1 MAQKDERNPA
11 SFTAMRLLSLS
22 RCNSGLVG
30 IHLLNLGYYKLPTLW
45 VFWSHSESVSKISF
59 KKLRQQRFHDMAV
72 DVCEAEVAALE
83 AVGELGVIESKE
95 VHDGGVEVVDVDAVF
110 DNVEPKFI

>member
-1 MAQKDERNPA
+1 
-11 SFTAMRLLSLS
+11 
-22 RCNSGLVG
+22 
-30 IHLLNLGYYKLPTLW
+30 
-45 VFWSHSESVSKISF
+45 
-59 KKLRQQRFHDMAV
+59 MAV